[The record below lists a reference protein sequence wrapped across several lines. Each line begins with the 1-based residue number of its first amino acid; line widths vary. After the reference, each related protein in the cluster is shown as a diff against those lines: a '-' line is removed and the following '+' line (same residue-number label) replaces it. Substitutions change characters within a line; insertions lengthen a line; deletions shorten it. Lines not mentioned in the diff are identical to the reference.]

1 MRIAIVG
8 IGGIG
13 GYLGTKLCTAYS
25 ESKKHE
31 IIFIQ
36 RGEHYRKIKE
46 SGLTYIGKTE
56 TIIHPHH
63 IFETT
68 ENAGMFDLVFMAVK
82 SRDLEDATRAMSN
95 NVTEHTIII
104 PLLNGVN
111 NAKRIENINP
121 KAKVLN
127 GCIYVS
133 AAIENPG
140 TVRQL
145 GGAGKLI
152 IGPMNGKT
160 ESFEH
165 IVTLLKDAGIN
176 AEFTADITRAVW
188 EKYILISSW
197 ASISSKYKLPIGAIL
212 NNEAIRAE
220 LETMLE
226 EAVKVATTLGVTLNN
241 DIIKQ
246 CMDRY
251 AILPY
256 TNKTSMQ
263 LDIETGKKPEIDIMT
278 KFIVDTAAK
287 LAVDVPTYRNVLK
300 ALSKRK

>member
-13 GYLGTKLCTAYS
+13 GFLGTKLCTAYS
-25 ESKKHE
+25 ESKIHE

-36 RGEHYRKIKE
+36 RGEHYSKIKE

-63 IFETT
+63 IYETT
-68 ENAGMFDLVFMAVK
+68 EDAGIFDLVFMAVK
-82 SRDLEDATRAMSN
+82 SRDLEVATRAISN
-95 NVTEHTIII
+95 NVTEDTIII

-111 NAKRIENINP
+111 NAKRIKNKIP
-121 KAKVLN
+121 KSTVLN

-152 IGPMNGKT
+152 IGPLKGKT
-160 ESFEH
+160 EPFEH
-165 IVTLLKDAGIN
+165 IVTVLKDAGIN
-176 AEFTADITRAVW
+176 AELTADITRAVW

-212 NNEAIRAE
+212 NNGAIREE
-220 LETMLE
+220 LKTMLE
-226 EAVKVATTLGVTLNN
+226 EAVKVATTLGVML
-241 DIIKQ
+241 DEEIIKN

-263 LDIETGKKPEIDIMT
+263 LDIEAGKKPEIDIMT
-278 KFIVDTAAK
+278 KFIVDTAAQ
-287 LAVDVPTYRNVLK
+287 LGIDVPTYSNVLK